1 MERIYLTKKEFKRLK
16 HFYIEEEVANTEANF
31 YYDKNN
37 DEYLFK
43 IYRFKDD
50 KYLQGKEKTIK
61 DIIESKDLIN
71 IPELI
76 LPLKEVFVDNN
87 FRGSII
93 KRVKGCNTSLYLND
107 SFIPLKTKIDILKQ
121 IGTILDKIKN
131 ANPSLNL
138 AFGDVHT
145 DNFMISDDKVFGI
158 DTDGMNI
165 FDNKGRINYYLD
177 DKSFIRSIKKY
188 PIDDFGLIKAST
200 NTDIFCFIM
209 MIFDVLTN
217 DKIYRLSLN
226 EYKYYLDYLDKLGFD
241 NKLLTSFASIYDEN
255 IPNISPLPYFDE
267 LNRTNDSTILQLKR
281 KNGR

>member
-1 MERIYLTKKEFKRLK
+1 MERIYLTKREFRRLK
-16 HFYIEEEVANTEANF
+16 SFYIDEDAANTEANF
-31 YYDKNN
+31 FYDKKN
-37 DEYLFK
+37 DDYLFK
-43 IYRFKDD
+43 IYRFKDKD
-50 KYLQGKEKTIK
+50 YLQRKEKTIE
-61 DIIESKDLIN
+61 DIIQSKDLIN

-76 LPLKEVFVDNN
+76 LPLKEVFVDHN
-87 FRGSII
+87 FNGIII

-121 IGTILDKIKN
+121 IGIILEKIKN

-188 PIDDFGLIKAST
+188 PIDDFGLIKTST

-209 MIFDVLTN
+209 MILDIITN
-217 DKIYRLSLN
+217 NKIYRLSLN
-226 EYKYYLDYLDKLGFD
+226 EYKYHLDYLDKLGFD
-241 NKLLTSFASIYDEN
+241 NNILISLASIYDEN
-255 IPNISPLPYFDE
+255 IDNISPLPYLDK
-267 LNRTNDSTILQLKR
+267 LDNPKILTFKR
-281 KNGR
+281 KER